1 MWGSISHLIRTKGQR
16 MSNEGID
23 DRDKGISGRECVPYF
38 DTHKGQIIFE
48 FWYLVALLLV
58 VAGIMIL
65 IQFSHIH
72 MDYNN
77 KVFVYALCG
86 GFLGGWVYDAKW
98 FYRVTARGKD
108 DQYKYLWQ
116 CHKFYW
122 RVLTPFL
129 SCLVAF
135 VTYILISS
143 GIFPIVLK
151 NSASAGAAFSIC
163 FLFGYFSD
171 LVLSRLAAWAE
182 ELLPKIKK
190 KSANN
195 SGDDEEV

>member
-1 MWGSISHLIRTKGQR
+1 
-16 MSNEGID
+16 MSNDADG
-23 DRDKGISGRECVPYF
+23 DRDKGIGGRDCVPYF
-38 DTHKGQIIFE
+38 DTNRGQIIFE
-48 FWYLVALLLV
+48 FWYLVGLLAV
-58 VAGIMIL
+58 SIIIMFL
-65 IQFSHIH
+65 IQFNHIS
-72 MDYNN
+72 MEYNN
-77 KVFVYALCG
+77 KTFVYALFG

-143 GIFPIVLK
+143 GMFPVVLK
-151 NSASAGAAFSIC
+151 NSTSAGAAFSIC
-163 FLFGYFSD
+163 FILGYFSD

-190 KSANN
+190 KDA
-195 SGDDEEV
+195 SGKGDE